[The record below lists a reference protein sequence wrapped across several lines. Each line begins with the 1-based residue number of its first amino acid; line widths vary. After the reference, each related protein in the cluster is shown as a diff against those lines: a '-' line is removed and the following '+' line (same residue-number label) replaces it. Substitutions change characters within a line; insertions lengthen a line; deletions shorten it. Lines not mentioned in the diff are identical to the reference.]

1 MAPFLA
7 PQTILTAFKER
18 AEAVTVQGDR
28 LYVGTAAGN
37 LHIYA
42 LDCSARDGAEP
53 QTQLVETKKALSR
66 RAVEQLCYVKD
77 VNSLAVLSDSTVTL
91 YPLPSFSPPT
101 PLTKSKQALSI
112 ATYTGV
118 VHNAPDGTAKL
129 SPDAPSVMTHLAIG
143 CKRKIVI
150 YSWKDGEPQEQQ
162 ETTLSHS
169 PRTMSFLSEDVICF
183 GYAVSDYALY
193 YLKTSTM
200 VEIAVPIPSVTSGNS
215 ISMGMGA
222 LTNLGGYMG
231 LGARARPWVISM
243 HEGEA
248 LIARDNNGL
257 FVGPDAKMTRDAQ
270 IDWPAPPEELAFVRP
285 YIFAVMPSGTVPTS
299 QLNGT
304 STSATSTSQA
314 STSFVPSPVV
324 EIRSAIS
331 LSPVQSLPFPL
342 SPADEPPAATPAQ
355 HTVRLL
361 TSLAAKSSL
370 FIITTPTDR
379 ATANA
384 QGSSIWQFRM
394 KPWSE
399 QIDELVQAGSYADAL
414 ALLDILDVAA
424 LPDKEQRW
432 KVVRA
437 LHAVSEFKAER
448 FDRAMDTFINL
459 DINPAKV
466 LALYPPNIAGRL
478 SVPREEWVP
487 LFGGPV
493 PARLESKTP
502 SVDEKHDETEVQ
514 EQQRPPSPRGSI
526 RASISGLR
534 TGLESIV
541 SSPAKSRDD
550 DTASVIGRPR
560 GPPKDAFRR
569 SVETLMRYLSDR
581 RPKVDGALKAL
592 SITSAE
598 ADRWPDLSAASL
610 DELFA
615 LPNAPLQ
622 ALTPEELVRF
632 AQIVDTAL
640 FKCYL
645 LVRPGLLGPLC
656 RVSNWCEVSE
666 VEEALRAREKH
677 TELIYLYN
685 GKKMHEKALSLLRDL
700 SEKETDPRDKL
711 MPSVTYLQRLG
722 PEHLE
727 QIFGAAH
734 WLFEQDADIA
744 FEIFTSEEVELPRE
758 LVVDFLELISLGLAA
773 RYLEYLIEERK
784 EEGVGFHERLAET
797 YLRLVMDAKRGGDEE
812 SRKSAYDKLLRFID
826 TTSRY
831 SADRL
836 YALLPSDGF
845 FEAKA
850 ILLGRLGRH
859 DGALETYI
867 YRLHDYYGAE
877 EYCKRVYAPNTETS
891 QIFLTLLRIYLR
903 PSPSSPLS
911 ASELLAPAL
920 DLISRHSPRLD
931 EVETLDLLPP
941 LVTAR
946 DVQAFLKEALRAP
959 IFDTH
964 VVREVAKARKDEVNR
979 RLTSLQMRRV
989 KVTDS
994 RICPQCHKRIGS
1006 HSVIAVHAPRGE
1018 VTHYQCREAFS
1029 RKLKETRR

>member
-7 PQTILTAFKER
+7 PHTVLNGFKER
-18 AEAVTVQGDR
+18 AEASAGDR
-28 LYVGTAAGN
+28 LYVGTTIGN

-42 LDCSARDGAEP
+42 LNCSVEDGTESPA
-53 QTQLVETKKALSR
+53 QLVETKKALSR
-66 RAVEQLCYVKD
+66 KAIEQLCYVKD
-77 VNSLAVLSDSTVTL
+77 VSSLAVLSDSTVTL
-91 YPLPSFSPPT
+91 YPLPSFSPAT

-112 ATYTGV
+112 ATFTGV
-118 VHNAPDGTAKL
+118 VHNADKLQL
-129 SPDAPSVMTHLAIG
+129 SPGEFDKGQDVPSVVTHLAIG
-143 CKRKIVI
+143 CKRKMVI
-150 YSWKDGEPQEQQ
+150 YSWKDGEPQEPQ

-169 PRTMSFLSEDVICF
+169 PRAMSFLGEDVICF
-183 GYAVSDYALY
+183 GYAISDYALY
-193 YLKTSTM
+193 YLKTATM
-200 VEIAVPIPSVTSGNS
+200 VEIAAPIPSVTSGTS
-215 ISMGMGA
+215 ISNMGMGA

-231 LGARARPWVISM
+231 LGARARPWIVSI
-243 HEGEA
+243 HESEA
-248 LIARDNNGL
+248 LIARDNIGL
-257 FVGPDAKMTRDAQ
+257 FLGSDAKVTRDTHV
-270 IDWPAPPEELAFVRP
+270 DWPAPPEELAFIRP

-299 QLNGT
+299 RLDGS
-304 STSATSTSQA
+304 STSTSTSQA

-324 EIRSAIS
+324 EIRSSIS
-331 LSPVQSLPFPL
+331 LSPVQSLPFPPP
-342 SPADEPPAATPAQ
+342 PADDVSSATPMQ
-355 HTVRLL
+355 HSVRLL
-361 TSLAAKSSL
+361 TSLPAKSSL
-370 FIITTPTDR
+370 FLVTTPTDR
-379 ATANA
+379 AAATA

-394 KPWSE
+394 KPWHE
-399 QIDELVQAGSYADAL
+399 QVDELVEAGSYADAL
-414 ALLDILDVAA
+414 ALLDLLDAA
-424 LPDKEQRW
+424 SLPDKEQRR

-448 FDRAMDTFINL
+448 FDRAMDTFIEL

-466 LALYPPNIAGRL
+466 AALYPPNIAGRL
-478 SVPREEWVP
+478 SLSQEEWIP
-487 LFGGPV
+487 LFGGPA
-493 PARLESKTP
+493 PPKPESKPP
-502 SVDEKHDETEVQ
+502 SVDEKQDGAEGQ
-514 EQQRPPSPRGSI
+514 EQQRPPSPKGSI

-534 TGLESIV
+534 TGLENIV
-541 SSPAKSRDD
+541 SPTRSRDD
-550 DTASVIGRPR
+550 DTASVI
-560 GPPKDAFRR
+560 DAFHR

-592 SITSAE
+592 NITSAE
-598 ADRWPDLSAASL
+598 AHRWPHLSGASR

-615 LPNAPLQ
+615 LPNVPLA

-666 VEEALRAREKH
+666 VEETLRAREKH
-677 TELIYLYN
+677 SELIYLYN

-700 SEKETDPRDKL
+700 SEKETDMRDRL

-727 QIFGAAH
+727 QIFGAAR
-734 WLFEQDADIA
+734 WIFEQDVDIA

-758 LVVDFLELISLGLAA
+758 PVLDFLEGINLGIAA
-773 RYLEYLIEERK
+773 RYLEYLIDERK
-784 EEGVGFHERLAET
+784 EDGAGFHERLAET
-797 YLRLVMDAKRGGDEE
+797 YLRMVSNARSRGDEE
-812 SRKSAYDKLLRFID
+812 TRRSAYEKLLQFID
-826 TTSRY
+826 TTDRY
-831 SADRL
+831 NADRL

-859 DGALETYI
+859 DSALETYI
-867 YRLHDYYGAE
+867 YRLRDYHGAE
-877 EYCKRVYAPNTETS
+877 EYCKRVYKPNAETS
-891 QIFLTLLRIYLR
+891 TIFLTLLRIYLR

-911 ASELLAPAL
+911 ASDLLAPAL

-959 IFDTH
+959 ILDTH
-964 VVREVAKARKDEVNR
+964 IVREVAKARKDEVNR
-979 RLTSLQMRRV
+979 RLMSLQMRRV

-994 RICPQCHKRIGS
+994 RM
-1006 HSVIAVHAPRGE
+1006 
-1018 VTHYQCREAFS
+1018 
-1029 RKLKETRR
+1029 